1 MLTDKHYK
9 RHNPV
14 SPHHSWRLWQWWF
27 TDSVCTVVLTTSRCM
42 QLAENVA
49 SRLQHPDKYH
59 DNRTLKNVI
68 TVALQYMYI
77 AGSAQSTQQSAKS
90 HS

>member
-1 MLTDKHYK
+1 
-9 RHNPV
+9 
-14 SPHHSWRLWQWWF
+14 
-27 TDSVCTVVLTTSRCM
+27 M

-49 SRLQHPDKYH
+49 SRLQHQDKYH

-90 HS
+90 HSQRS